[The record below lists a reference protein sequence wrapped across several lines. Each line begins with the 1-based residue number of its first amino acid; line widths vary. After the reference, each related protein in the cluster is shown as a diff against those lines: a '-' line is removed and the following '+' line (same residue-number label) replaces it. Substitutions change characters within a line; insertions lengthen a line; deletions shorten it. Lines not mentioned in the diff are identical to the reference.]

1 MTLPPLYREGLEQR
15 ALLGPDRLNSYK
27 LGLIE
32 AILKEALTA
41 QDAQDTEALRSSLR
55 AALDVALWEMP
66 RPRAGGG
73 ALPEL

>member
-41 QDAQDTEALRSSLR
+41 QDTADAETLRSRLR

-66 RPRAGGG
+66 RPRTDDGG
-73 ALPEL
+73 APSA